1 MLHYTEYFK
10 HLILIFNIKGD
21 EAATIKIFHQIYYAN
36 TGKKDYNVNNIKKD
50 EEFLRAKDGKNLV
63 KIMISQSRLLGSQY
77 LKSIVVMSLLQF
89 GIFFVCNGMLLFFPD
104 ILNQM
109 AQYMQ
114 NSNSDGNSIKL
125 CEIVENAISI
135 RKLQL
140 NETFISTNDVYVD
153 TTGICVETLDI
164 SAYYYAII
172 LEAFYTGGFLI
183 ISILVN
189 VVGKLAMVA
198 TILFS
203 TGICGLA
210 IVFIK
215 MPTLSIYLY
224 VILLA
229 SGLTNNLLNT
239 ATYDLFPTNLR
250 QVMTYF
256 CFNKTNTIYHFFL
269 YYFIHYI
276 YFYYI

>member
-1 MLHYTEYFK
+1 
-10 HLILIFNIKGD
+10 
-21 EAATIKIFHQIYYAN
+21 
-36 TGKKDYNVNNIKKD
+36 
-50 EEFLRAKDGKNLV
+50 
-63 KIMISQSRLLGSQY
+63 MISQSRLLGSQY

-114 NSNSDGNSIKL
+114 NPNSDGNSIKL
-125 CEIVENAISI
+125 CEIVENAIST

-256 CFNKTNTIYHFFL
+256 CLNKTNTIYHFLLYIMYSSSFL
-269 YYFIHYI
+269 PFFLRFSRSLAMSISLMFGRLGSLIGGNVAGLLLENYCNSSFAISGVSLLLCGVLSFFIPNI
-276 YFYYI
+276 MRKR

>member
-1 MLHYTEYFK
+1 
-10 HLILIFNIKGD
+10 
-21 EAATIKIFHQIYYAN
+21 
-36 TGKKDYNVNNIKKD
+36 
-50 EEFLRAKDGKNLV
+50 
-63 KIMISQSRLLGSQY
+63 
-77 LKSIVVMSLLQF
+77 MSLLQF

-114 NSNSDGNSIKL
+114 SPESNENGIKL
-125 CEIVENAISI
+125 CEIVENAISA
-135 RKLQL
+135 RKLKL

-153 TTGICVETLDI
+153 NNATICVETLDV
-164 SAYYYAII
+164 SAYYYVII

-189 VVGKLAMVA
+189 AVGKLTMVA
-198 TILFS
+198 TLLFS

-210 IVFIK
+210 IVFIQ

-256 CFNKTNTIYHFFL
+256 CFNITNIIYHFLLYLHFFL
-269 YYFIHYI
+269 FVL
-276 YFYYI
+276 FLDLWL

>member
-1 MLHYTEYFK
+1 
-10 HLILIFNIKGD
+10 
-21 EAATIKIFHQIYYAN
+21 
-36 TGKKDYNVNNIKKD
+36 
-50 EEFLRAKDGKNLV
+50 
-63 KIMISQSRLLGSQY
+63 MISQSRLLGSQY
-77 LKSIVVMSLLQF
+77 LKSIVVMSTLQF

-109 AQYMQ
+109 AEYMQ
-114 NSNSDGNSIKL
+114 SPNSAGNSIKL
-125 CEIVENAISI
+125 CEIVENAIST

-140 NETFISTNDVYVD
+140 NESFISTNDVYVD
-153 TTGICVETLDI
+153 KTGICVETLDI

-183 ISILVN
+183 ISLLVN
-189 VVGKLAMVA
+189 VVGKLTMVA

-203 TGICGLA
+203 TGMCGLA

-215 MPTLSIYLY
+215 MPTLSIYFY

-256 CFNKTNTIYHFFL
+256 CLNTKLTQFIIFIFIFIISFPFVSFVFL
-269 YYFIHYI
+269 GPWL
-276 YFYYI
+276 